1 MVVALVPAT
10 IIVLRSTNIYSQHLG
25 ELVEEQS
32 LTQEQADRQLGEIR
46 TQALV
51 YGGYGG
57 AIALILGY
65 FFAASLVNPIRS
77 LQQGARQIGNG
88 ELDYRVESGSED
100 ELAELADSINQMA
113 ASLQTRE
120 SELRQ
125 HSQDLSL
132 LYQFA
137 HDISESHHLNELLSK
152 ALNKALEISGSE
164 QGCVYLVDGEGSLEP
179 ALCSYSDKAPAKR
192 QTSTF
197 DSAAM
202 SASGSGEPVIVR
214 YDGGETE
221 MAVACVALVYEQNVQ
236 GAVCVAGK
244 ASAFTEDTMKLLSA
258 ISSETAVAIENSRL
272 LDQLETQNRELSR
285 ATEEIASL
293 IKRAE
298 EKEGFGI
305 RYQNPNLARCWEMK
319 ECTQEQCPSYMSE
332 DLRCWQVAGTHCGG
346 EVQGVFAQKLG
357 RCEKCEVFLHACP
370 DRLTV
375 LGETFNNMMAALEQ
389 EVLDREKLQQQ
400 LFKSTK
406 LAAIGELAAEVAHE
420 INNPMTGILANAM
433 LMKRADLDRGELQRK
448 LEVIESEAYRTRD
461 IVHNL
466 LDFAHEESQFRPE
479 PVDLAAILDQT
490 VRVVEQ
496 QAALASVTIEMELD
510 ESLPQVVVDANH
522 IKQVFLNII
531 TNAIHAMPGGGMV
544 RISAREGGGN
554 GDQRF
559 LRVDLSDTGTGM
571 DEEKQARIFDPFFTT
586 KQEGKGTGLG
596 LAVSQRIISEHG
608 GEITVKSEPGKGSTF
623 SVTLPAK
630 TAGGEQQ
637 DAA

>member
-1 MVVALVPAT
+1 
-10 IIVLRSTNIYSQHLG
+10 
-25 ELVEEQS
+25 
-32 LTQEQADRQLGEIR
+32 
-46 TQALV
+46 
-51 YGGYGG
+51 
-57 AIALILGY
+57 
-65 FFAASLVNPIRS
+65 
-77 LQQGARQIGNG
+77 
-88 ELDYRVESGSED
+88 
-100 ELAELADSINQMA
+100 
-113 ASLQTRE
+113 
-120 SELRQ
+120 
-125 HSQDLSL
+125 
-132 LYQFA
+132 
-137 HDISESHHLNELLSK
+137 
-152 ALNKALEISGSE
+152 
-164 QGCVYLVDGEGSLEP
+164 
-179 ALCSYSDKAPAKR
+179 
-192 QTSTF
+192 
-197 DSAAM
+197 
-202 SASGSGEPVIVR
+202 
-214 YDGGETE
+214 
-221 MAVACVALVYEQNVQ
+221 
-236 GAVCVAGK
+236 
-244 ASAFTEDTMKLLSA
+244 
-258 ISSETAVAIENSRL
+258 
-272 LDQLETQNRELSR
+272 
-285 ATEEIASL
+285 
-293 IKRAE
+293 
-298 EKEGFGI
+298 
-305 RYQNPNLARCWEMK
+305 
-319 ECTQEQCPSYMSE
+319 MSE